1 MNIDLFRVMLIGG
14 WPSGPMG
21 GVLVNLAF
29 ATIAFWGGW
38 LLALPMALLRLQARP
53 LIAKPIIVFVELV
66 RSTPLILLVFWC
78 HFSLPLITGGY
89 PNPMLGAIF
98 ALILYSAAHQSEI
111 FRAGFS
117 AVPAGEVEA
126 GFATGMTRSQS
137 MFLLVVPQGLRSMTP
152 ASVSFAVSLFKDT
165 AVIYVVGVVDLMQ
178 TGLVI
183 AERRPSQM
191 LVTYLTMGALFFLFC
206 GVITLAGRVVERRFQ
221 T

>member
-1 MNIDLFRVMLIGG
+1 MSFDLLRVMLIGG
-14 WPSGPMG
+14 WPNGPVG
-21 GVLVNLAF
+21 GLLINLAF

-53 LIAKPIIVFVELV
+53 LVATPIIVFVEVV

-78 HFSLPLITGGY
+78 HFTLPLIIGGY
-89 PNPMLGAIF
+89 PDPMLGAIV
-98 ALILYSAAHQSEI
+98 ALTLYSAAHQSEI

-126 GFATGMTRSQS
+126 GFATGMTPPQS

-165 AVIYVVGVVDLMQ
+165 AVIYIVGVVDLMQ

-191 LVTYLTMGALFFLFC
+191 LLTYLMMAAIFFLVC
-206 GVITLAGRVVERRFQ
+206 GLISLAGRVVERRLR